1 MKTNLSA
8 IVRAYAAQEEVSLKE
23 AGRQVKSVLGVIN
36 DELIKGN
43 DVSLTGFGSFNIKE
57 RKGKINGKAYKS
69 KTIRFKAFKNL
80 KAKVNK

>member
-57 RKGKINGKAYKS
+57 RTGNIKGKSYKS
-69 KTIRFKAFKNL
+69 KVIRFKAFKNL